1 MMAKSPKNKAS
12 QLRNNRDTRKLW
24 IVCGLPLLAKLMWL
38 YSLPSHG
45 LLGADGENYLA
56 GVKALESDGVFSNAT
71 VLHYWPAGYP
81 ILLWLIGT
89 LSPTFSMF
97 IAGTLQSALFAFAT
111 FYFAKELKHSSI
123 SKYAFS
129 IALVLTASPTLSLNS
144 VVIGYEV
151 TCASLLLIA
160 ITLLIKNRRL
170 KSEKPLASE
179 MIWANLLLTL
189 ACFMQPRILLL
200 AVGIVISFAIL
211 SLQKTQAFKFLV
223 VSVCILSISPIS
235 LVTRNVVAN
244 DFAAISTNLGV
255 TMNIGAGDKATGGYS
270 NEARGVSCD
279 ELEGNAA
286 QKDQHLVAC
295 VLKWY
300 VENPGSAIP
309 LFYRKF
315 IFHWSPW
322 FGPLTNGTMARNPW
336 LNFHPLVD
344 VARNSESGFNMVFG
358 NTGKI
363 VSWIWEISSLI
374 LLLYGFLVM
383 RRKSRELGLIAWMLF
398 TPVVLNSISSMATIG
413 DNRFRIPTLTF
424 SVVLQI
430 LGIYGIIQ
438 RRQFRKS

>member
-1 MMAKSPKNKAS
+1 MAKSPKNKAS
-12 QLRNNRDTRKLW
+12 KLRNMRETRKLW
-24 IVCGLPLLAKLMWL
+24 IVCGAPFLAKLVWL

-45 LLGADGENYLA
+45 LLGADGESYLA
-56 GVKALESDGVFSNAT
+56 GVRALESDGVFSNAT

-89 LSPTFSMF
+89 LSPTFLMF

-111 FYFAKELKHSSI
+111 LYFAKELKNSSI

-129 IALVLTASPTLSLNS
+129 IALILTISPTLTLNS

-151 TCASLLLIA
+151 PCASLLLIA
-160 ITLLIKNRRL
+160 IALLIRHRRL
-170 KSEKPLASE
+170 KVEKVLSSE
-179 MIWANLLLTL
+179 MIWANVLLTL
-189 ACFMQPRILLL
+189 ACFMQPRMLLL
-200 AVGIVISFAIL
+200 ALGIVIPFAIL
-211 SLQKTQAFKFLV
+211 VFQKTQAFKFLL

-235 LVTRNVVAN
+235 LVTRNVAAN

-270 NEARGVSCD
+270 NEASGVSCD
-279 ELEGNAA
+279 ELVGNAS
-286 QKDQHLVAC
+286 QKDQHLVGC

-309 LFYRKF
+309 LIYRKF
-315 IFHWSPW
+315 LFHWSPW

-336 LNFHPLVD
+336 LNFHPLLD
-344 VARNSESGFNMVFG
+344 VARNSESGFDMVFG
-358 NTGKI
+358 NTGRI
-363 VSWIWEISSLI
+363 VSWIWEISLLI
-374 LLLYGFLVM
+374 LMLNGFLIL
-383 RRKSRELGLIAWMLF
+383 RRKSRELMIIAWMLF

-413 DNRFRIPTLTF
+413 DNRFRIPTLTL

-430 LGIYGIIQ
+430 LGIYGIFQ